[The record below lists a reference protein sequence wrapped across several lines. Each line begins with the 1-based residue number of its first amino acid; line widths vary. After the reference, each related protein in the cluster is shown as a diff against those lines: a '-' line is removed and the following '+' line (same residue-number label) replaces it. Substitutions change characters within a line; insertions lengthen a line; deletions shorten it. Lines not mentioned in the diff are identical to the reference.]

1 LIDVVWGVVIALSA
15 VVVGKSLEVRVLL
28 SSMIGCESSS
38 SWSLLDD
45 GAAVSA
51 VDVAGAWS
59 ASSCEDVGVSRDEEH
74 ELDADVAVD

>member
-1 LIDVVWGVVIALSA
+1 
-15 VVVGKSLEVRVLL
+15 
-28 SSMIGCESSS
+28 MIGCESSS